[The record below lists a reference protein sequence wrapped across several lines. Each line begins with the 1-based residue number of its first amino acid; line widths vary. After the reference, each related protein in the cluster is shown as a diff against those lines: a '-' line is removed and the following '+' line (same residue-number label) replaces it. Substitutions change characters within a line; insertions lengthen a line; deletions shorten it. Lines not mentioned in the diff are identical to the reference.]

1 MIARSIVKSVLTL
14 QPGYSLRALN
24 NKAKLTVEI
33 ARQWPALK
41 AFMQRMSA
49 ALGDDRFAR
58 LGVDCIGVVQWPYIS
73 KNWQAQERLGVVASH
88 FEEVA
93 RQFPKL
99 LLLGRD
105 DSLTLCDLSAYS
117 KGGALLLD
125 RPIWFKREGE
135 LVLNLFQG
143 DLRVASLAFTL
154 CRQHGALCLFIGAV
168 QGIHKGIDSE
178 TSLNIYRDLTKD
190 FEGLRPRS
198 FLLEAFKCMA
208 RALGVVRIYAV
219 GDAYRHHRH
228 PYFGADKTQDLAAHY
243 DVIWQ
248 ENGATASERE
258 DFFSLPLAAAKRAA
272 DDIAPKKR
280 AMYRR
285 RHALLDDVF
294 ARVEAALS
302 GSERNHGLQGM
313 KGDVLERASAG
324 GPPPAIDS
332 LK

>member
-117 KGGALLLD
+117 KGCALLLD

-198 FLLEAFKCMA
+198 FLLKAFKCMA

-285 RHALLDDVF
+285 RHALLDEVL
-294 ARVEAALS
+294 ARVYAALS
-302 GSERNHGLQGM
+302 GSEPVHGLQGM
-313 KGDVLERASAG
+313 KADMLERSAAG
-324 GPPPAIDS
+324 NPPPS
-332 LK
+332 TGRLK